1 MFCEKII
8 VLNQR
13 NIVIGSFKLL
23 LNNPFLKAF
32 KLWYEVFIHSR
43 FTAWNFEKLHD
54 FAISAFEINSKC
66 VHYLYIII
74 HTCALI

>member
-23 LNNPFLKAF
+23 LNNPFLKGF
-32 KLWYEVFIHSR
+32 KVMVGGVYSFKIHGMEFREITR
-43 FTAWNFEKLHD
+43 FCN
-54 FAISAFEINSKC
+54 
-66 VHYLYIII
+66 
-74 HTCALI
+74 